1 MNRKLAKLTSLS
13 PREWLLLPQL
23 VAFSLGIHVVL
34 LAVPLERLA
43 AALSRSAAWPRL
55 RWFPLFHLA
64 LEPERL
70 TTLADWAARVTSGR
84 QRCLPRSLLLLWL
97 MRARGEPA
105 ELLVGA
111 ARSRGTDLEGHA
123 WIEIRGRLFADSPAL
138 TGRYSTFL
146 RL

>member
-1 MNRKLAKLTSLS
+1 MNRKLAKLVSLS

-34 LAVPLERLA
+34 LAMPLEGLA
-43 AALSRSAAWPRL
+43 TTLSRSASRRWL
-55 RWFPLFHLA
+55 RWFPLFHFG
-64 LEPERL
+64 LEPDRL
-70 TTLADWAARVTSGR
+70 TTLADWTTRVTSGR
-84 QRCLPRSLLLLWL
+84 HRCLPRSLLLLWL

-123 WIEIRGRLFADSPAL
+123 WIEIRGRLFADNPAL

>member
-1 MNRKLAKLTSLS
+1 MNRKLAKLASLS

-34 LAVPLERLA
+34 LAVPLERVA
-43 AALSRSAAWPRL
+43 AALSRGAARPPL

-64 LEPERL
+64 QEPDRL
-70 TTLADWAARVTSGR
+70 TSLADWATRVTSGS

-111 ARSRGTDLEGHA
+111 ARSRGIELEGHA
-123 WIEIRGRLFADSPAL
+123 WIEIRGRHFADSPAL